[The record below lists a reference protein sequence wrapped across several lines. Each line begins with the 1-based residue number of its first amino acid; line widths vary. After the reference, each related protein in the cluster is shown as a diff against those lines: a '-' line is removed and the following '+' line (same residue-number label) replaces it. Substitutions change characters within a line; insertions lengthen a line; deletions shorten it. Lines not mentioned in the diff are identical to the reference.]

1 MKGMR
6 RLHRVYC
13 RSSKFVKRNS
23 TTIMTICGC
32 VGFIAT
38 IIFAVQATPKARELM
53 NEAEMKKGDELTKVE
68 IVTVAAPA
76 YSKAAVAGIS
86 TVTLVLGANF
96 LSRKQKA
103 SMIGAYTALQKLYN
117 GHRDKVGELFGADAN
132 DIIDR
137 EIIRDKKEE
146 YKTDELGEKEFWF
159 YIPDFDVRFKS
170 TEKQVIL
177 GEYHFN
183 RNYILRGYVPTSIM
197 ECVIGTLNEFRKL
210 FLETKYKRY
219 WWQMIQLLPSS
230 YNQKRTIC
238 LNYEVLHHI
247 YQDRRNHKLDEWH
260 VVCVWIESLPYSEII
275 TQKVVGIG

>member
-117 GHRDKVGELFGADAN
+117 EHRDKVGELFGSDAN
-132 DIIDR
+132 DIVDR
-137 EIIRDKKEE
+137 EIIRDKKSK
-146 YKTDELGEKEFWF
+146 YKTDEPGEKEFWF
-159 YIPDFDVRFKS
+159 YIPEFDVRFKS

-183 RNYILRGYVPTSIM
+183 RNYALRGYADVKELLEFLNAPSIEYGASIGWSEETGSYYGYHWVDFIHKLEGDEYIIYLPFAPTADYM
-197 ECVIGTLNEFRKL
+197 ECEF
-210 FLETKYKRY
+210 EY
-219 WWQMIQLLPSS
+219 
-230 YNQKRTIC
+230 
-238 LNYEVLHHI
+238 
-247 YQDRRNHKLDEWH
+247 
-260 VVCVWIESLPYSEII
+260 
-275 TQKVVGIG
+275 